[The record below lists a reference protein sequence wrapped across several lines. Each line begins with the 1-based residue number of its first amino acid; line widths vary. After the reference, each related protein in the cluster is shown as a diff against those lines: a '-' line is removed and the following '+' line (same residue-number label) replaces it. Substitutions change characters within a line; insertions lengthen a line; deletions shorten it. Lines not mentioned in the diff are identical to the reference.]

1 MGKRETYITTTA
13 AIDVEA
19 AFKLLEGRWK
29 FLILFQL
36 FGGQVRRFSDLEKLI
51 PGVTQKMLAQQLRRL
66 EHDGLVSRTVYN
78 QVPPKVE
85 YRVTDW
91 GQALC
96 PALEELVKWAEHRD
110 DFSDAAASNRMLVPC
125 ESCSAE
131 VAKRPESLAPSGAR
145 ISIVQQSA

>member
-1 MGKRETYITTTA
+1 MGKRESYVTTTE

-36 FGGQVRRFSDLEKLI
+36 FDGQVRRFSDLEKLI

-96 PALEELVKWAEHRD
+96 PALEEFMKWAERRD
-110 DFSDAAASNRMLVPC
+110 DFSDVTACDRKLVPR

-131 VAKRPESLAPSGAR
+131 VAKSSESLGPSGAR